1 MPRQKQKDSLREFE
15 KAVKGVPSH
24 KKFVLRLYV
33 SGATARSSRAIEN
46 IRNFCEKHLK
56 GRYELEIIDIYQQ
69 PELLEKEQ
77 VVAAPT
83 LIKQLPPPLRK
94 LIGDMS
100 DQEKI
105 LVGLNI
111 NPEKEDK
118 SDYENGKKTSKR
130 TGT

>member
-1 MPRQKQKDSLREFE
+1 MPRQKLKDSIKEFE
-15 KAVKGVPSH
+15 KAVKGAATD

-33 SGATARSSRAIEN
+33 SGATSRSSRAIEN
-46 IRNFCEKHLK
+46 IRNFCEEHLK

-69 PELLEKEQ
+69 PELLEKDQ

-83 LIKQLPPPLRK
+83 LIKQLPLPLRK

-100 DQEKI
+100 DREKI

-111 NPEKEDK
+111 KPGKEDE
-118 SDYENGKKTSKR
+118 S
-130 TGT
+130 